1 MIRARVDCSQLSVGE
16 ALENVIEPL
25 EFALPDAVAVRHVRL
40 SVSCTFHL
48 QIAVVEVRVIAD
60 GNIAVIFCRLLGKML
75 DRGKVLHIPL
85 DRRQGGFVPPHIPA
99 MCSTPLSCTGKIKP
113 PGRRACVR
121 V

>member
-25 EFALPDAVAVRHVRL
+25 ELALPDAVAVRHVRL

-75 DRGKVLHIPL
+75 DRRKVLHIPL
-85 DRRQGGFVPPHIPA
+85 DRRRRIRSAPH
-99 MCSTPLSCTGKIKP
+99 TGP
-113 PGRRACVR
+113 CARYRCHARGR
-121 V
+121 